1 MPAPGDHLSGAGGLA
16 ETFLA
21 DGGQSA
27 DVPAGEIAAF
37 IDAAKSSLDVA
48 IYDID
53 VHGEA
58 SGLIVKALL
67 AASARGVRVRAAH
80 NVEASSAPAAPR
92 PAKTRAETVASM
104 ELPLRAVSE
113 NGALMHHKY
122 IVRDGDSLLTGST
135 NWTDDAFSREENV
148 IVTIEGNA
156 RLAAAFTANFEHL
169 FEHGHVRG
177 SGGEGEQ
184 VTLPHNVKVRPYF
197 APEPLGIV
205 AAALI
210 SRTGR
215 RLRVVS
221 PVITS
226 GPVLG
231 TLVEFASRDGFDL
244 AGAYDHTQMEEV
256 QRSWA
261 EVEHN
266 RWKIE
271 VWKVIAPRLSGKRST
286 PWSPSA
292 IHDYMHA
299 KYVVSDDE
307 VLVGSYNLSRHGET
321 NAENILHVVSEYHA
335 SAFAEFAEQIAD
347 RYKGVAA
354 G

>member
-1 MPAPGDHLSGAGGLA
+1 MSRAIGLT
-16 ETFLA
+16 ETFLT
-21 DGGQSA
+21 DGGQPADASA
-27 DVPAGEIAAF
+27 DRIIAF
-37 IDAAKSSLDVA
+37 IEEAKASIDVA

-53 VHGEA
+53 IHGES
-58 SGLIVKALL
+58 SGRIAQALL

-80 NVEASSAPAAPR
+80 NVEASSAASAPR
-92 PAKTRAETVASM
+92 PAKSSAEVVATL

-122 IVRDGDSLLTGST
+122 VVRDGDSVLTGST

-148 IVTIEGNA
+148 IVTVEGNA
-156 RLAAAFTANFEHL
+156 HLAAAFAANFERL
-169 FEHGHVRG
+169 FKYGHVRG
-177 SGGEGEQ
+177 SGGEGDQ
-184 VTLPHNVKVRPYF
+184 VTLPHEVKVRPYF
-197 APEPLGIV
+197 APQPLGMV

-210 SRTGR
+210 SRAGR
-215 RLRVVS
+215 RLRIVS

-231 TLVEFASRDGFDL
+231 TLVELASREHFDL
-244 AGAYDHTQMEEV
+244 AGAYDHTQMQEV

-271 VWKVIAPRLSGKRST
+271 VWKVIAPRLSGKRSI
-286 PWSPSA
+286 PWSPSSV
-292 IHDYMHA
+292 HDFMHA
-299 KYVVSDDE
+299 KFTVSDDE

-321 NAENILHVVSEYHA
+321 NGENVLHVISEYHA
-335 SAFAEFAEQIAD
+335 SAFAAFADQVAE
-347 RYKGVAA
+347 RYR
-354 G
+354 

>member
-1 MPAPGDHLSGAGGLA
+1 MSRPGGLA
-16 ETFLA
+16 ATFLT

-27 DVPAGEIAAF
+27 DVPAGEIVAF
-37 IDAAKSSLDVA
+37 IEEAKASLDVA

-58 SGLIVKALL
+58 SGRIAEALL

-80 NVEASSAPAAPR
+80 NVEGSSAPAAPR
-92 PAKTRAETVASM
+92 PAKANPEAVASL
-104 ELPLRAVSE
+104 ELPLRAVSDD
-113 NGALMHHKY
+113 GGLMHHKY
-122 IVRDGDSLLTGST
+122 IVRDGHSLLTGST
-135 NWTDDAFSREENV
+135 NWTDDSFSREENV
-148 IVTIEGNA
+148 IVTVEGSLG
-156 RLAAAFTANFEHL
+156 LAAAFTANFERL
-169 FEHGHVRG
+169 FKRGHVRG
-177 SGGEGEQ
+177 SGGEGQQ
-184 VTLPHNVKVRPYF
+184 VTLAHNVKVRPYF
-197 APEPLGIV
+197 APDPLGIV
-205 AAALI
+205 VASLI
-210 SRTGR
+210 SRASR
-215 RLRVVS
+215 RLRIVS

-231 TLVEFASRDGFDL
+231 TLVEFATRDRFDL
-244 AGAYDHTQMEEV
+244 SGAYDHTQMEEV

-271 VWKVIAPRLSGKRST
+271 VWKVIAQRLSGKRST

-292 IHDYMHA
+292 EHDYMHA
-299 KYVVSDDE
+299 KFAVSDDE
-307 VLVGSYNLSRHGET
+307 VLVGSYNLSRNGED

-335 SAFAEFAEQIAD
+335 SAFAAFADQIAD
-347 RYKGVAA
+347 RYARAA

>member
-1 MPAPGDHLSGAGGLA
+1 MNRAAGLS
-16 ETFLA
+16 ETFLT
-21 DGGQSA
+21 DGGQPA
-27 DVPAGEIAAF
+27 DAPAAKIVAF
-37 IDAAKSSLDVA
+37 IEEAKTSLDAA

-53 VHGEA
+53 IHGA
-58 SGLIVKALL
+58 AAGGIARALL

-80 NVEASSAPAAPR
+80 NVESSSAPAAPR
-92 PAKTRAETVASM
+92 PAKSTAEVVATL

-122 IVRDGDSLLTGST
+122 IVRDGDSILTGST

-148 IVTIEGNA
+148 IVTVEGNA
-156 RLAAAFTANFEHL
+156 PLAAAFTRNFEHL
-169 FEHGHVRG
+169 FKYGHVRG
-177 SGGEGEQ
+177 SGGEGEL
-184 VTLPHNVKVRPYF
+184 VTLPHGVKVRPYF
-197 APEPLGIV
+197 APEPLGMV

-215 RLRVVS
+215 RLRIVS

-231 TLVEFASRDGFDL
+231 TLVEFAARERFDL
-244 AGAYDHTQMEEV
+244 AGAYDHTQMQEV
-256 QRSWA
+256 QRAWA

-271 VWKVIAPRLSGKRST
+271 AWKVIAPRLSGKRST

-292 IHDYMHA
+292 VHDYMHA
-299 KYVVSDDE
+299 KFTVSDDE

-321 NAENILHVVSEYHA
+321 NAENVLHVVSEYHA
-335 SAFAEFAEQIAD
+335 GAFAAFADQVAE
-347 RYKGVAA
+347 RYR
-354 G
+354 